1 MLSFIKNLF
10 DSKPTQLEVE
20 VRAEVPYKVEA
31 LPAGTEAANVTAVY
45 VAPEAVAPTMTP
57 IPLVVEVPAAPAKK
71 PAKPKATPKPK
82 AAAKPKAPAKPRAP
96 KVS

>member
-10 DSKPTQLEVE
+10 GAKPSQVE
-20 VRAEVPYKVEA
+20 AEAPYKVEA
-31 LPAGTEAANVTAVY
+31 LPAGTEASI
-45 VAPEAVAPTMTP
+45 VAGAGTETMVVIVPDAVAPAA
-57 IPLVVEVPAAPAKK
+57 VVEAAPAKK

-82 AAAKPKAPAKPRAP
+82 AVPKPKAPAKPKAP